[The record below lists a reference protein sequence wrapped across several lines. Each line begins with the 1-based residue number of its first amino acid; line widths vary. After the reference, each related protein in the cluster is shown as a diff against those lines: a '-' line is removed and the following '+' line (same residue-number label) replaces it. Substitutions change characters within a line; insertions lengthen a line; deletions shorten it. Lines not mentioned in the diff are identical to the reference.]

1 MHNNLG
7 VRRPRFESQL
17 FLQLAIQTGVN
28 HVPFHKIL
36 PSFVEYQDSSFI
48 LQLLPNCIVKFL
60 RAFDFYNSI
69 PEFDRYSVTICMIFI
84 LTN

>member
-7 VRRPRFESQL
+7 VRRPRLESQL
-17 FLQLAIQTGVN
+17 FLQSALQTGVN

-48 LQLLPNCIVKFL
+48 LQLLSQLYCEVFEG
-60 RAFDFYNSI
+60 F
-69 PEFDRYSVTICMIFI
+69 
-84 LTN
+84 